1 MNNMDKNNNE
11 LLERVNDFKNEY
23 YNNQSKNLFFKK
35 SQKMDMAKQL
45 SQSFD
50 LNELLRN
57 FTYNIPNT
65 SNIYLDYTIFKLF
78 ANESNYQMIIDYF
91 LNIIDYCIYT
101 YGEYNIHLN
110 MESFTVSAAERY
122 YGFLELY
129 VNNCLMKTKTN
140 HFLYSEKLKNFYI
153 YNPPSV
159 LDMVHKIFR
168 KVIQKEVNEK
178 FVVIPKKDSK
188 VAIEK
193 LLDFSSEKSSN
204 IYENL

>member
-1 MNNMDKNNNE
+1 MDKNNNE